1 MHEYNTRNEDQP
13 IPENNDIAFS
23 INLGFHQVPSPRR
36 NDALSLALSG
46 VPVIPVVGGER
57 DLVAVGDGVGTDVAH
72 VARGVEWR
80 EVGALVRVLLMLRLK
95 ETNSIKP
102 HVKLTRNG
110 RLVQLFQ
117 LQSCVSGTIAQLSL
131 HMSS

>member
-1 MHEYNTRNEDQP
+1 M
-13 IPENNDIAFS
+13 
-23 INLGFHQVPSPRR
+23 
-36 NDALSLALSG
+36 
-46 VPVIPVVGGER
+46 VGGER

-95 ETNSIKP
+95 VTNSIKP

-110 RLVQLFQ
+110 R
-117 LQSCVSGTIAQLSL
+117 
-131 HMSS
+131 

>member
-1 MHEYNTRNEDQP
+1 MHEYNKLNENPP
-13 IPENNDIAFS
+13 IPEQTDITFS
-23 INLGFHQVPSPRR
+23 IGFISK
-36 NDALSLALSG
+36 ALSLALSG

-102 HVKLTRNG
+102 HVKL
-110 RLVQLFQ
+110 
-117 LQSCVSGTIAQLSL
+117 
-131 HMSS
+131 